1 MRFLGR
7 ATMAGVDHVLAQVNI
22 GRLRAPLD
30 SPQLAGFVTALDPV
44 NALADAA
51 PGFVWRLQTE
61 DGNATAVRAFEWD
74 QAGSAGVIMNMSV
87 WESPE
92 ALAAFVYSAGH
103 RRVLQRRREWFE
115 RMAEAYTA
123 LWWIPRG
130 TVPSTAD
137 AEHRVRLLRQHG
149 PTPDAFT
156 FRMLFPPPGA
166 ASPQPRPGRQEWTC
180 PA

>member
-1 MRFLGR
+1 MSSMEF
-7 ATMAGVDHVLAQVNI
+7 VLAQVNI
-22 GRLRAPLD
+22 GRLRAPVD
-30 SPQLAGFVTALDPV
+30 SPQLAGFMAALDPV

-87 WESPE
+87 WESVE
-92 ALAAFVYSAGH
+92 ALAAFVYSERH
-103 RRVLQRRREWFE
+103 RQVLRRRREWFE
-115 RMAEAYTA
+115 RMEEAYLA

-130 TVPSTAD
+130 QVPTTED
-137 AEHRVRLLRQHG
+137 AEDRIRHLRAHG
-149 PTPDAFT
+149 PTPRAFT
-156 FRMLFPPPGA
+156 LRAHFPPPGNGET
-166 ASPQPRPGRQEWTC
+166 SPRPGQADWMC

>member
-1 MRFLGR
+1 
-7 ATMAGVDHVLAQVNI
+7 MAGMEFVLAQVNI

-30 SPQLAGFVTALDPV
+30 SPQLAGFMAALDPV

-87 WESPE
+87 WESVE
-92 ALAAFVYSAGH
+92 ALAAFVYSEQH
-103 RRVLQRRREWFE
+103 RQVLRRRREWFE
-115 RMAEAYTA
+115 RMQEAYLA

-130 TVPSTAD
+130 QVPTTAD
-137 AEHRVRLLRQHG
+137 AEGRIRHLRAHG
-149 PTPDAFT
+149 PTALAFT
-156 FRMLFPPPGA
+156 LRVHFPPPGDGE
-166 ASPQPRPGRQEWTC
+166 ASPRAGQADWMC

>member
-1 MRFLGR
+1 M
-7 ATMAGVDHVLAQVNI
+7 ATMEFVLAQVNI

-30 SPQLAGFVTALDPV
+30 SPQLAGFMAALDPV

-74 QAGSAGVIMNMSV
+74 QAGSEGVIMNMSV
-87 WESPE
+87 WESVE
-92 ALAAFVYSAGH
+92 ALAAFVYSERH
-103 RRVLQRRREWFE
+103 RQVLRRRREWFE
-115 RMAEAYTA
+115 RMEEAYLA

-130 TVPSTAD
+130 QVPTTQD
-137 AEHRVRLLRQHG
+137 AEDRIRHLRAHG
-149 PTPDAFT
+149 PTVNAFT
-156 FRMLFPPPGA
+156 LRVHFPPPGNGES
-166 ASPQPRPGRQEWTC
+166 SPQPGRADWMC